1 MNKPIVLPGLPI
13 PGARLAGFVGLIAL
27 FFIVMH
33 PVGMFAQSAG
43 FGTVSG
49 VVLDSSGSPVPGAK
63 IVIENASKGIRRELT
78 TTADGN
84 FNAPGLV
91 PASGYEVHV
100 TAAGFAGYDVTDVTV
115 AVGESVT
122 INAAL
127 TVASAA
133 TTVDVTAEAPV
144 IDSTKTDVSQLVTSK
159 QIVDLPINGRRVDS
173 FVLLTP
179 GVTTDGAFGLLSFR
193 GTPGGNSFLTDGID
207 TTNAFYD
214 ENAGRTRTF
223 NISQDAVQEFQVVS
237 ANFLAEYGHASG
249 GVVNTVTRSGS
260 NDFHGTGYWFFRNRT
275 LNATD
280 ITANGINPPEW
291 RHQAGAS
298 VGGPI
303 KKDKLFFFFN
313 GELQRRNEPIVSSN
327 IITAVTNGVVDT
339 NGNFLQNNPVTKVA
353 NCNTAVATQAQ
364 CTNAINYF
372 ESRIRPQLIPRGS
385 DVNLLFGKIDYRP
398 SERSSFSVFLN
409 YLDFRSPNGIQT
421 QLSLTAG
428 DAVGNNADT
437 NVFDRT
443 LSANWTYVVTP
454 TAINE
459 FKFGFFKDRQ
469 FDPASP
475 SLLPSFGPET
485 LTVSSVSNVGYA
497 NGYPRLNPSEAR
509 YQLADTFSLTWRNHN
524 FKFGV
529 DWDHVE
535 DFVSRLANRY
545 GTYTYSS
552 NLFPAG
558 DPLSGTAVTPFTLFA
573 LDFSGNTT
581 GGKHYSSYSQAF
593 GNPLVDV
600 NMPEI
605 AWFLQDEWRVTP
617 KLTITP
623 GIRFEYAWIP
633 QPGNPNPAFPQTA
646 RVPNNGVNFGPR
658 FGIAYALNEK
668 TAIRAGFGLFQNR
681 YTTSTIENAFI
692 TNGVYQ
698 ASYSLFSLAQIN
710 AGGPVFPNPLA
721 APPNV
726 NGTSSIL
733 YLDSHWRNP
742 YSEQANIAV
751 ERQLAKDT
759 SLTVSYVWSRGI
771 HLLDARDANAAA
783 PTTSQTFPV
792 LDASGNVAFSYTT
805 PLYTTRIN
813 PAYGTITELDSAS
826 NSYYNAG
833 ILQLTRRFSGWLQGN
848 IAYTYSHAI
857 DYNVQGGGN
866 TLFGSTFPTSVFNGD
881 YRDEK
886 GSSSID
892 QRHRLVFNGIA
903 SPKFVNGDTFVDRYL
918 INNWQLSVVSLAAS
932 SQPLVPTINVSARPP
947 GILSSFS
954 LNGLGGSG
962 RVPFESISAL
972 NIGPTYRTDARLAKL
987 LPISERFKVY
997 LMFEAFNVFNHV
1009 IVSGSSPRV
1018 TTQYTSLTRTIN
1030 GVSQIALVPT
1040 TNYGAIL
1047 QTQFPPDGTTA
1058 RRAQAAIRLVF

>member
-1 MNKPIVLPGLPI
+1 MQNLISLVPRRRSGFRLVGLLGLP
-13 PGARLAGFVGLIAL
+13 ALFLIA
-27 FFIVMH
+27 MH
-33 PVGMFAQSAG
+33 PVMVFAQSAG
-43 FGTVSG
+43 FGAVSG
-49 VVLDSSGSPVPGAK
+49 VVLDSTGSAIPNAK
-63 IVIENASKGIRRELT
+63 VVVENSSRGIRRELT
-78 TTADGN
+78 TTNEGD

-91 PASGYEVHV
+91 PASGYRVRV
-100 TAAGFAGYDVTDVTV
+100 TAAGFAGYDVNDVTV

-122 INAAL
+122 ITANL
-127 TVASAA
+127 TVASSSTA
-133 TTVDVTAEAPV
+133 VDVTAEAAA
-144 IDSTKTDVSQLVTSK
+144 IDSTKTDVSQLVTTR

-179 GVTTDGAFGLLSFR
+179 GVTSDGAFGLLSFR

-260 NDFHGTGYWFFRNRT
+260 NEIHGTGYWFFRNRT

-303 KKDKLFFFFN
+303 IKDKLFYFFN
-313 GELQRRNEPIVSSN
+313 GELQRRDDPIVSSN
-327 IITAVTNGVVDT
+327 IITSVSNGLVDA
-339 NGNFLQNNPVTKVA
+339 NGNFLTTNKATGLP
-353 NCNTAVATQAQ
+353 NCNSAVATPTQ

-372 ESRIRPQLIPRGS
+372 ESRVQTQLVPRS
-385 DVNLLFGKIDYRP
+385 ADVNLLFGKVDFRP
-398 SERSSFSVFLN
+398 SEKSTFSVSMN
-409 YLDFRSPNGIQT
+409 YVDFRSPNGIQT

-428 DAVGNNADT
+428 DAVGNNANT

-443 LSANWTYVVTP
+443 IRASWTFLVAP

-459 FKFGFFKDRQ
+459 LKFGFFKDRQ

-475 SLLPSFGPET
+475 SLLPSFGPAT
-485 LTVSSVSNVGYA
+485 LTVNGVSNVGYA

-509 YQLADTFSLTWRNHN
+509 YQVADTFSMTWRNHN

-535 DFVSRLANRY
+535 DYVNRLANRY
-545 GTYTYSS
+545 GTFSYNS
-552 NLFPAG
+552 PATVG
-558 DPLSGTAVTPFTLFA
+558 GVSVSPFTLFA

-581 GGKHYSSYSQAF
+581 GARHYSSYSQAF
-593 GNPLVDV
+593 GNPVVDV
-600 NMPEI
+600 QMPEI
-605 AWFLQDEWRVTP
+605 SWFLQDEWRVTP
-617 KLTITP
+617 KLTLTP

-633 QPGNPNPAFPQTA
+633 QPGDPNPAFPQTA

-658 FGIAYALNEK
+658 FGAAYALNEK
-668 TAIRAGFGLFQNR
+668 TVIRAGFGVFQNR

-698 ASYSLFSLAQIN
+698 ASYTLSNASQIA
-710 AGGPVFPNPLA
+710 AGGPVFPNFLA
-721 APPNV
+721 STPNV
-726 NGTSSIL
+726 NGASSIL

-742 YSEQANIAV
+742 YTEQANFAV
-751 ERQLAKDT
+751 ERQLAKNT
-759 SLTVSYVWSRGI
+759 SLTVSYVWSRGL
-771 HLLDARDANAAA
+771 HLLQTRDANAAQ
-783 PTTSQTFPV
+783 PTTSYTFPI
-792 LDASGNVAFSYTT
+792 LDLSGNIAGSYAT

-813 PAYGTITELDSAS
+813 PAYGAIYQLDSAG
-826 NSYYNAG
+826 NSYYDAG
-833 ILQLTRRFSGWLQGN
+833 IVQLTRRFSGWLQGN
-848 IAYTYSHAI
+848 IAYTYAHAI
-857 DYNVQGGGN
+857 DYNQGGGGN

-881 YRDEK
+881 YRGEK

-892 QRHRLVFNGIA
+892 QRHRLVFNAVA
-903 SPKFVNGDTFVDRYL
+903 SPTFVHGNSFVDRYF

-932 SQPLVPTINVSARPP
+932 SQPLAPSISVSSRAP
-947 GILSSFS
+947 GVLSGSS
-954 LNGLGGSG
+954 LNGLGGSS

-972 NIGPTYRTDARLAKL
+972 NIGPTYRTDARLAKM
-987 LPISERFKVY
+987 LPISERVKVY

-1009 IVSGSSPRV
+1009 IVSGSAPRV
-1018 TTQYTSLTRTIN
+1018 TTQYTTVAEKT
-1030 GVSQIALVPT
+1030 GPAAGQIALVPT

-1047 QTQFPPDGTTA
+1047 QTQFAPDGTTA
-1058 RRAQAAIRLVF
+1058 RRAQAAVRIVF

>member
-1 MNKPIVLPGLPI
+1 MQRISAGL
-13 PGARLAGFVGLIAL
+13 LGLIAF
-27 FFIVMH
+27 FFIAMD

-43 FGTVSG
+43 FGSVSG
-49 VVLDSSGSPVPGAK
+49 VVLDITGSVIPGAK
-63 IVIENASKGIRRELT
+63 VVVENASKGIRRELT
-78 TTADGN
+78 TSAGGD

-100 TAAGFAGYDVTDVTV
+100 TAAGFAGYDVKNVTV
-115 AVGESVT
+115 TVGESVT
-122 INAAL
+122 INASL
-127 TVASAA
+127 TVSSAA
-133 TTVDVTAEAPV
+133 TTVDVTGEAPV
-144 IDSTKTDVSQLVTSK
+144 IDSTQTDVAQLVTTR

-179 GVTTDGAFGLLSFR
+179 GVTSDGAFGLLSFR
-193 GTPGGNSFLTDGID
+193 GTPGGNTILTDGID
-207 TTNAFYD
+207 TTNSFYD
-214 ENAGRTRTF
+214 ENAGRTRAY
-223 NISQDAVQEFQVVS
+223 NISQDAVQEFQVVT
-237 ANFLAEYGHASG
+237 ADFLAEYGHASG

-260 NDFHGTGYWFFRNRT
+260 NDIHGTGYWFFRNRT

-280 ITANGINPPEW
+280 ITANGINPPEY

-303 KKDKLFFFFN
+303 QKNKLFYFFN

-327 IITAVTNGVVDT
+327 ITNSVSAGLTDA
-339 NGNFLQNNPVTKVA
+339 NGNFLTTNKSSGLP
-353 NCNTAVATQAQ
+353 NCNAIVATPTQ
-364 CTNAINYF
+364 CANAENYF
-372 ESRIRPQLIPRGS
+372 LSRVKTQLIPRNS

-398 SERSSFSVFLN
+398 SEKSSFSFSLN
-409 YLDFRSPNGIQT
+409 YVDFRSPNGIQT

-428 DAVGNNADT
+428 DAVGNNANT

-443 LSANWTYVVTP
+443 GRASWTYVVTP
-454 TAINE
+454 TALNE
-459 FKFGFFKDRQ
+459 LKFGFFKDRQ

-475 SLLPSFGPET
+475 SLLPVFGPET
-485 LTVSSVSNVGYA
+485 LTVNGVSNVGYA

-509 YQLADTFSLTWRNHN
+509 YQLADTFSWTWRNHN

-535 DFVSRLANRY
+535 DFVNRLANRY
-545 GTYTYSS
+545 GTFTYSS
-552 NLFPAG
+552 NSSVNG
-558 DPLSGTAVTPFTLFA
+558 VTVSPFTAFA

-581 GGKHYSSYSQAF
+581 GGRHYSSYSQVF
-593 GNPLVDV
+593 GNPTVDV

-605 AWFLQDEWRVTP
+605 AFFLQDEWHVTP

-633 QPGNPNPAFPQTA
+633 QPGDPNPAFPQTA
-646 RVPNNGVNFGPR
+646 RVPNNGINFGPR

-668 TAIRAGFGLFQNR
+668 TAIRAGFGVFQNR

-698 ASYSLFSLAQIN
+698 ATYSLNTASQIA

-721 APPNV
+721 AQPNV

-742 YSEQANIAV
+742 YTEQANVAV

-759 SLTVSYVWSRGI
+759 SLTVSYVFSRGL
-771 HLLDARDANAAA
+771 HLLQTRDANAAP
-783 PTTSQTFPV
+783 PTTSYTFPV
-792 LDASGNVAFSYTT
+792 LDAGGNVVSSYTT

-813 PAYGTITELDSAS
+813 PAYGALYELDSAG

-857 DYNVQGGGN
+857 DYNQGGGGN
-866 TLFGSTFPTSVFNGD
+866 TLFGSTFPTSVFNGN
-881 YRDEK
+881 YTGEK

-892 QRHRLVFNGIA
+892 QRHRFMFNAIA
-903 SPKFVNGDTFVDRYL
+903 SPTFVHGNTFVDRYF

-932 SQPLVPTINVSARPP
+932 SQPLAPTISVSSRAP
-947 GILSSFS
+947 GVLSGSS
-954 LNGLGGSG
+954 LNGLGGAS

-1009 IVSGSSPRV
+1009 IVGGSGPRV
-1018 TTQYTSLTRTIN
+1018 TTQYLSQTKTIN
-1030 GVSQIALVPT
+1030 GASVVALVPT

-1047 QTQFPPDGTTA
+1047 QTQIAPDGTTA